1 MAKTKEEL
9 NTLKIEYE
17 TLTNK
22 LKELTEDELNIVT
35 GGSDINRDLNI
46 IPDESNI
53 GTNSNENISPQE
65 VNHRDY

>member
-1 MAKTKEEL
+1 MTKTKEEL

-46 IPDESNI
+46 IPDKSNI
-53 GTNSNENISPQE
+53 GTNSNENIPPQE